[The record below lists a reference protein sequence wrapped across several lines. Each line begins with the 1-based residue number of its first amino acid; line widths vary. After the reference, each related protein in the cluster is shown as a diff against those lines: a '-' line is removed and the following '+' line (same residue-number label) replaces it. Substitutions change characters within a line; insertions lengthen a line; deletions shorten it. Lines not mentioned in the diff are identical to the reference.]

1 MGFFPKYND
10 KTLDGDKYNKDND
23 KTLDGDK
30 TQENSWVWIDR
41 IFRGFQKYFSKQN
54 LLVNLRGY
62 SQRH

>member
-30 TQENSWVWIDR
+30 TQENSWV
-41 IFRGFQKYFSKQN
+41 
-54 LLVNLRGY
+54 
-62 SQRH
+62 